1 MTVPPNGLR
10 VSRAAEGGVGSSRL
24 LGEPALGKCLCCER
38 KQPRDVLFL
47 VRWQFLPLKYH
58 SHLRSRAKKISTSFG
73 SPNRLIKAISMR

>member
-47 VRWQFLPLKYH
+47 VR
-58 SHLRSRAKKISTSFG
+58 
-73 SPNRLIKAISMR
+73 